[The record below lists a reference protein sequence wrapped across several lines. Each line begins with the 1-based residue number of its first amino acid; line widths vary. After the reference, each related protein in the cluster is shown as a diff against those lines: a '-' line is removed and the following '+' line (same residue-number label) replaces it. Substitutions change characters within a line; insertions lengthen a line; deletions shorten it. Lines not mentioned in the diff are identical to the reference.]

1 MGSTRAACGDTAW
14 RYAWRQ
20 GSINGGTSPSEPDL
34 PRLCTLLSA
43 TLAQNPA
50 QRAVISVCGGSG
62 VGKSET
68 ASLLSYYLNQSGIGA
83 YTLSGDNYPHR
94 IPFFNDAERLRVFRV
109 AALRG
114 LLAAGEYDA
123 ARAEILAKLMQ
134 EGREADPSAQQ
145 ERPWLAI
152 YQQAGRAGLSG
163 YLGTQNEIDFAELSG
178 ILAQFKS
185 GKEEIFLKRMG
196 REETALWYDAV
207 DMRNIL
213 RARGRMTHGN
223 NDLLTG
229 VTSGFAHSRGGTL
242 AHRKLRARDGA
253 PDRRLRRW
261 CWRLRRGYCAHSAQG
276 EIVVAKAGD
285 IDAGTGESLL
295 KQGENHANR
304 RTKPLPLGG
313 RMLNLYPDSL
323 GETLSEARFSEA
335 GRREGRVFRAYV
347 LPSLFHTT

>member
-1 MGSTRAACGDTAW
+1 MQDLTVLSSEWKAPALPAEIPHGDMP
-14 RYAWRQ
+14 
-20 GSINGGTSPSEPDL
+20 GDKVSINGGHIAKANL
-34 PRLCTLLSA
+34 IFPRLCALLSA

-50 QRAVISVCGGSG
+50 QRAVVSVCGGSG

-123 ARAEILAKLMQ
+123 ARAEILAKLML

-145 ERPWLAI
+145 EHPWMAI

-207 DMRNIL
+207 DMRNISVL
-213 RARGRMTHGN
+213 VVEWTHGN

-229 VTSGFAHSRGGTL
+229 VDIPVLLNSTPEETL

-253 PDRRLRRW
+253 PDSAFTTMVLEIEQGLLRSQ
-261 CWRLRRGYCAHSAQG
+261 AHKAK
-276 EIVVAKAGD
+276 IVVSKSCELLTPEQVKA
-285 IDAGTGESLL
+285 L
-295 KQGENHANR
+295 
-304 RTKPLPLGG
+304 
-313 RMLNLYPDSL
+313 
-323 GETLSEARFSEA
+323 
-335 GRREGRVFRAYV
+335 
-347 LPSLFHTT
+347 

>member
-1 MGSTRAACGDTAW
+1 MQDLTVLSSEWKAPALPAEIPHGDMP
-14 RYAWRQ
+14 
-20 GSINGGTSPSEPDL
+20 GDKVSINTGHIAKANL
-34 PRLCTLLSA
+34 IFPRLCALLSA

-50 QRAVISVCGGSG
+50 QRAVVSVCGGSG

-185 GKEEIFLKRMG
+185 GKDEIFLKRMG

-207 DMRNIL
+207 DMRNISVL
-213 RARGRMTHGN
+213 VVEWTHGN
-223 NDLLTG
+223 NDLLSG
-229 VTSGFAHSRGGTL
+229 VDIPVLLNSTPEETL

-253 PDRRLRRW
+253 PDSPFTTMVLEIEQGLLRSQ
-261 CWRLRRGYCAHSAQG
+261 AHKAK
-276 EIVVAKAGD
+276 IVVSKSCELLTPEQVKA
-285 IDAGTGESLL
+285 L
-295 KQGENHANR
+295 
-304 RTKPLPLGG
+304 
-313 RMLNLYPDSL
+313 
-323 GETLSEARFSEA
+323 
-335 GRREGRVFRAYV
+335 
-347 LPSLFHTT
+347 